1 MEHLKTIMEKLDD
14 MKLSEKAMDDGDYL
28 LLMGELKKAYD
39 MHNVGKFV
47 RVLRINTS
55 INVFWSDV
63 VGNTNLCTERMGW
76 AHTSGAARN
85 ALSLDD
91 EEDDSFHLDRVEV
104 EMRKRNTHY
113 TLKIIQNDEGEGD
126 DSDVIDWVNNTIKTR
141 FYDKIKTCKYINN
154 PVDTIIYIND
164 VE

>member
-76 AHTSGAARN
+76 AHTSGRN
-85 ALSLDD
+85 EDDD
-91 EEDDSFHLDRVEV
+91 EEDHAFHLDRVEV

-126 DSDVIDWVNNTIKTR
+126 ASDVIDWINNTIKTR

>member
-1 MEHLKTIMEKLDD
+1 MEHLKTIMEKIDD
-14 MKLSEKAMDDGDYL
+14 MKLSDKAMDDGDYL

-55 INVFWSDV
+55 INVFWSDI

-76 AHTSGAARN
+76 AHTSGGN
-85 ALSLDD
+85 
-91 EEDDSFHLDRVEV
+91 EDDDPGTHDFHLDRVEV

-113 TLKIIQNDEGEGD
+113 TLKIIQNDEGEGYS
-126 DSDVIDWVNNTIKTR
+126 SDVIDWINNTIKTK
-141 FYDKIKTCKYINN
+141 FYDKIKTCKYISN
-154 PVDTIIYIND
+154 PCDTIIYIND